1 MASILADNCLIWTW
15 KCFTKASIPMV
26 GDAVQGISE
35 NKRLITA
42 NTTRMGNKKARVLP
56 LPGKQPQGNK
66 GKL

>member
-1 MASILADNCLIWTW
+1 MTIANGNELQVL
-15 KCFTKASIPMV
+15 
-26 GDAVQGISE
+26 GISE
-35 NKRLITA
+35 NKTLITA